1 MYHYRPHKLIY
12 LLIII
17 FGFYLC
23 WYHISVL
30 QNSQKK
36 KKVYYRLYSTTT
48 GPLLL
53 QYYST
58 TALSFL
64 SPFFNNIL
72 MLDLNLMVVFLYTKK
87 LIVVLVFEKVK
98 SSAFFHC
105 LSRLGNIWLY
115 LVPRPAQLWNSVVF
129 ISLVKNARPR
139 VSPQIT

>member
-23 WYHISVL
+23 WYYISVL

-36 KKVYYRLYSTTT
+36 KNSVLQT
-48 GPLLL
+48 L
-53 QYYST
+53 QYHHWSTATTVLQHYSFK
-58 TALSFL
+58 LSL
-64 SPFFNNIL
+64 SFFNNIL
-72 MLDLNLMVVFLYTKK
+72 LLDLNLMVVFLYTKK
-87 LIVVLVFEKVK
+87 LIVVLVFEKEK

-115 LVPRPAQLWNSVVF
+115 LIPRPAQLWNSVVLY
-129 ISLVKNARPR
+129 SLVKNARHR